1 MTNVMEPQILALIEI
16 LIVFSLKTIRLQR
29 IKEIASNKNSIAY
42 FAARS
47 ELISESKNNFTESK
61 KDIRLQRH
69 CRIYERTD
77 SHWPFGGCLRAIG
90 HLFQIF
96 KIARKRRFVC
106 LRKRRTRRGDFY
118 EKKRRHYAT
127 GSNR

>member
-1 MTNVMEPQILALIEI
+1 MIQNP
-16 LIVFSLKTIRLQR
+16 
-29 IKEIASNKNSIAY
+29 
-42 FAARS
+42 
-47 ELISESKNNFTESK
+47 

-69 CRIYERTD
+69 CERTD

-106 LRKRRTRRGDFY
+106 LRKRRTRCGDFY
-118 EKKRRHYAT
+118 ESQKKALRH
-127 GSNR
+127 RK